1 MGCAT
6 CAFFCNYINAPA
18 AQIADFFFC
27 TSRLD
32 DFKNIMG
39 RETNSTMISLL
50 NLLVI
55 LVARY
60 IKQKKVPDSIK

>member
-1 MGCAT
+1 
-6 CAFFCNYINAPA
+6 
-18 AQIADFFFC
+18 
-27 TSRLD
+27 
-32 DFKNIMG
+32 MG